1 MMSTTQRA
9 LLLPAERKVVD
20 GVKTTSM
27 KQKSGRSATKMKI
40 SANTAAKRP
49 PTKIPAIIA

>member
-1 MMSTTQRA
+1 